1 MRQPSALPKMLVGI
15 VAVATTAGLL
25 TVHAATA
32 QERPA
37 GDIHRTAP
45 RESLLPGPDAAG
57 TDHVDRQSK
66 PLTPAQI
73 GPRQPTAP
81 TAPTAKGNNAT
92 AASCTP
98 ADFGSRT
105 GDELVTFVK
114 ASTTDCINSVLFG
127 VTGSD
132 AHDIFQESQMVT
144 VADAF
149 SNESASYPGD
159 NSTSVQQLVLF
170 LRAGYYVQFNHPD
183 DVGEY
188 GDTLAT
194 AIESG
199 LDKFVASSHLM
210 DVNDGNG
217 AIVAEVMT
225 LTDSA
230 DEQHRYLS
238 TYKRMLDGYDSS
250 YDQYYYMITAVN
262 NVYTP
267 LWRGHQNPE
276 FVAAVTADPSIVD
289 TLNSFAHKHLNLLG
303 TENAFLDSNAGREL
317 TRFVQHAEL
326 QAKVRPLAKG
336 LLKVSEMTGK
346 TAPLWVGVAEMAN
359 EFDKANCADYDVCDL
374 PQKLKAASL
383 PITHKCD
390 VNHTFRVQSMT
401 ADELAAACTSVR
413 NQDAYFHNLVT
424 DSGPV
429 ADDHNESLE
438 LDVWASKTDYATYS
452 SVIFGNDTNNG
463 GMYLEGDP
471 ADPDNQARFVAYQRD
486 DDDSFPARIWNL
498 NHEYT
503 HYLDGRYDMHGDF
516 AAGNAVPD
524 IWWVEGLA
532 EYVSY
537 SYRKL
542 DYAAAIEE
550 AGKHT
555 YDLSTLWQ
563 TTYENSD
570 VTRTYNWGY
579 LAVRYMVEK
588 HPDDLQ
594 TMLAKFRT
602 GDYEGGYDYY
612 NTTIGNRYD
621 ADFDTWLTA
630 CNTGACS
637 GGSSGSACS
646 GTNGTDVA
654 IRDKATV
661 SSRITLSGCTG
672 NASAKSTVEAHIVH
686 SYSGDLVVSLVAPDG
701 TVYKLRKRIGGSTAN
716 VDQTFTADLSGEARN
731 GTWKLRVRDAANKHT
746 GYIDTWTLTL

>member
-1 MRQPSALPKMLVGI
+1 MRQPTALPKMLAGI
-15 VAVATTAGLL
+15 VAAATTVGLL
-25 TVHAATA
+25 TMSAVAAS
-32 QERPA
+32 ERPA
-37 GDIHRTAP
+37 GDVHRTAP
-45 RESLLPGPDAAG
+45 HQALAPAPDTATATG
-57 TDHVDRQSK
+57 SDHADRQGES
-66 PLTPAQI
+66 LTPAEI
-73 GPRQPTAP
+73 GPRRPTAP
-81 TAPTAKGNNAT
+81 TAPTTAT
-92 AASCTP
+92 LAASCTP
-98 ADFGSRT
+98 ADFGSRS
-105 GDELVTFVK
+105 GDDLVTFVK

-132 AHDIFQESQMVT
+132 GHDICQESQMVT

-149 SNESASYPGD
+149 SSVAAGYPGD
-159 NSTSVQQLVLF
+159 NSTSAQQLVMF

-336 LLKVSEMTGK
+336 LLNASEMTGK

-359 EFDKANCADYDVCDL
+359 EFDKDNYADYGVCDL
-374 PQKLKAASL
+374 TEKLKAASL
-383 PITHKCD
+383 PMTHKCD
-390 VNHTFRVQSMT
+390 AGHTFRVQSMT
-401 ADELAAACTSVR
+401 DADLAAACTSVV
-413 NQDAYFHNLVT
+413 NQDAYFHNLVK

-429 ADDHNESLE
+429 ADAHNTSIEI
-438 LDVWASKTDYATYS
+438 DVWASKTDYATYS

-471 ADPDNQARFVAYQRD
+471 ADPGNQPRFVAYQRPD
-486 DDDSFPARIWNL
+486 DDGFPARIWNL

-503 HYLDGRYDMHGDF
+503 HYLDGRYDMYGDF
-516 AAGNAVPD
+516 AAGSAVPD

-537 SYRKL
+537 SYRGV
-542 DYAAAIEE
+542 DYPDAIEE

-563 TTYENSD
+563 TTYDNSD

-579 LAVRYMVEK
+579 LAVRYMVER
-588 HPDDLQ
+588 HPDDIQ
-594 TMLAKFRT
+594 NMLAKFRA
-602 GDYEGGYDYY
+602 GDFNGGYDYY
-612 NTTIGNRYD
+612 NTTIGTRYD

-630 CNTGACS
+630 CNAGACS
-637 GGSSGSACS
+637 GGTSSTPG
-646 GTNGTDVA
+646 
-654 IRDKATV
+654 R
-661 SSRITLSGCTG
+661 
-672 NASAKSTVEAHIVH
+672 
-686 SYSGDLVVSLVAPDG
+686 
-701 TVYKLRKRIGGSTAN
+701 
-716 VDQTFTADLSGEARN
+716 
-731 GTWKLRVRDAANKHT
+731 
-746 GYIDTWTLTL
+746 